1 MPKSLTIP
9 LKYMPRGSIVSSI
22 ETIERVSRIF
32 MRPGSD
38 KDNDVHTI
46 PKNFSIIR
54 MSGSCDL
61 T

>member
-1 MPKSLTIP
+1 
-9 LKYMPRGSIVSSI
+9 MPRGSIVSSI